1 MPSKRDNCS
10 SLHALMAFLFLKS
23 ELGTLK
29 DLSKILAMSQLHA
42 AEIYEYVDAHVAKP
56 RKICEQD
63 HFAFVAHSFL
73 HKQVAHARSINLLME
88 AGLSSD
94 ALILS
99 RVMLEG
105 LIYIAWM
112 YEDSDKRAKKYR
124 AFALIEDFR
133 RIRDRDKRGLMVTKE
148 QREMVET
155 RLNELGPEYRSKAA
169 RSKAF
174 SHHDDP
180 FQPSWNYDDQGA
192 KIQISAMAEELG
204 DKNLKALYDELSQWS
219 HWSTHGIA
227 HSLVRTETTVRIA
240 SGNVRDA
247 IRACQVVA
255 MSLSGTAIALSSHLK
270 LGFEQELQAMRSKLA
285 TELRVNT

>member
-1 MPSKRDNCS
+1 V
-10 SLHALMAFLFLKS
+10 ALLFLKS
-23 ELGTLK
+23 EFRTLK
-29 DLSKILAMSQLHA
+29 DLNKILAMSQLHA
-42 AEIYEYVDAHVAKP
+42 AEIYDYVDMHVAQP
-56 RKICEQD
+56 RKINEQD

-112 YEDSDKRAKKYR
+112 YEDSDKRARKYR

-133 RIRDRDKRGLMVTKE
+133 KIRDRDKRGLMVTKE

-169 RSKAF
+169 RSKAL
-174 SHHDDP
+174 SHGDDP

-192 KIQISAMAEELG
+192 KIRISAMAEELG
-204 DKNLKALYDELSQWS
+204 DKNLKPLYDELSQWS
-219 HWSTHGIA
+219 HWSIDGIA
-227 HSLVRTETTVRIA
+227 HNLIRTENAVRIT
-240 SGNVRDA
+240 SGNVCDA
-247 IRACQVVA
+247 IRTCKVVA

-270 LGFEQELQAMRSKLA
+270 LGFETDLQAMRSKLA
-285 TELRVNT
+285 TELGVST